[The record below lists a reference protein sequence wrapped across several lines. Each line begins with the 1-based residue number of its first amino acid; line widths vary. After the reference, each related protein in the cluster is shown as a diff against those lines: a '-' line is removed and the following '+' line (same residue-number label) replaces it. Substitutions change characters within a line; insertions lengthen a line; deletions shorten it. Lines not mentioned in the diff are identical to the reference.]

1 MKKKGDIMSNYPLRL
16 DQKLME
22 KLKKL
27 AEYEGRST
35 NKEIEYI
42 LKKEIDRLENNHPS
56 LFK

>member
-1 MKKKGDIMSNYPLRL
+1 MSNYPLRL